1 MAGDAEI
8 VFEASKQNFFQV
20 LNQLKLRG
28 EKCCYLTGLPKALF
42 CCGLA
47 LGKRSQL
54 RKSERRKATKKNIK
68 NQCLFS
74 SSLLQKS
81 ERRKE

>member
-1 MAGDAEI
+1 LAGDAEI

-28 EKCCYLTGLPKALF
+28 EKCYYLTGLPKALF

-47 LGKRSQL
+47 LPSRAKNGLLQN
-54 RKSERRKATKKNIK
+54 KK
-68 NQCLFS
+68 LLFFS
-74 SSLLQKS
+74 SSTFKTQN
-81 ERRKE
+81 

>member
-1 MAGDAEI
+1 LAGDAEI

-20 LNQLKLRG
+20 LNQLKLKLRG

-47 LGKRSQL
+47 LPSRAKNGLLQN
-54 RKSERRKATKKNIK
+54 TK
-68 NQCLFS
+68 LLFFFS
-74 SSLLQKS
+74 SSTFKTQN
-81 ERRKE
+81 